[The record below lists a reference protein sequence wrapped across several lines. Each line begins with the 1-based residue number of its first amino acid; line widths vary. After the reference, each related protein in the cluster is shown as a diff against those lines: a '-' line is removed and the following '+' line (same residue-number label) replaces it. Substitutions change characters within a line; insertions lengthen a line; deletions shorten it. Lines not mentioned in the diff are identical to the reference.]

1 MKSIFLTF
9 IAVALTAL
17 SFGQVTEGNVNYA
30 IEMKSD
36 DPQMQAQFAML
47 AGSKMNMYFSPEFS
61 RVEFNM
67 GMIMNMITVTNNK
80 ENNAIMLMSGMMGN
94 KAITMTSE
102 DIEKASSPEEMPKV
116 EITETGEKKEILG
129 YACEKYILTMEDG
142 IEVAYWTT
150 NDIVAS
156 KNNNRYM
163 YEQVQGFPLEFE
175 ANTSGIIMSFT
186 ATEFNDS
193 LKGKKTKE
201 LFDMAIPEGYE
212 EMSMEDLEKM
222 GM

>member
-1 MKSIFLTF
+1 MKSIFLTL
-9 IAVALTAL
+9 IAVAFSAL

-67 GMIMNMITVTNNK
+67 GMLMNMITITNNK
-80 ENNAIMLMSGMMGN
+80 ANNAIMLMSGMVGN
-94 KAITMTSE
+94 KAITMTNE
-102 DIEKASSPEEMPKV
+102 DIEKASNPEEMPKV
-116 EITETGEKKEILG
+116 EITQTGEKKDILG
-129 YACEKYILTMEDG
+129 YTCEKYILTTEDG
-142 IEVAYWTT
+142 VEVAYWTT
-150 NDIVAS
+150 NEIVAS

-163 YEQVQGFPLEFE
+163 NEQVQGFPLEFE
-175 ANTSGIIMSFT
+175 ANTSGIIMLFT
-186 ATEFNDS
+186 ATEFNDT

-201 LFDMAIPEGYE
+201 LFDMSIPEGYE
-212 EMSMEDLEKM
+212 EMTMEELEKM